1 MKLASFISPKD
12 LYVKCFDHRK
22 PWDLLRPEI
31 LLGKQCPNSVLGPK
45 LITSVRFRDISRYLN
60 SILSLQLLSSIQ
72 LSVLRALNKIRVES
86 FEL

>member
-31 LLGKQCPNSVLGPK
+31 LLGKQCPNLVLGPK
-45 LITSVRFRDISRYLN
+45 LKLQRFCGSFM
-60 SILSLQLLSSIQ
+60 
-72 LSVLRALNKIRVES
+72 VLGHVVTKK
-86 FEL
+86 ELP